1 MSHSKFLYAF
11 VGLLA
16 GCLIG
21 FFAANTVNRHELET
35 TRGELASL
43 RESAGQRAPG
53 GGGDAA
59 GNAALKLTDSEVRNV
74 LAKADASP
82 RDTAMQRK
90 VGQGLYLYAARMNR
104 PELLPDAVRLLK
116 RAWQSEPKDYD
127 TIVLVGNALFDLGQA
142 DDLTRLVE
150 ARSFYEKA
158 LAVKPGD
165 VNVRT
170 DLGLTYYFAKPSDPQ
185 RAISEYRKS
194 LALDARHEMTLQNL
208 SAALITTGAF
218 AEARQR
224 IEELQGVDAA
234 NPALP
239 NLRAQ
244 LVQAENAAKEQP

>member
-1 MSHSKFLYAF
+1 
-11 VGLLA
+11 
-16 GCLIG
+16 
-21 FFAANTVNRHELET
+21 
-35 TRGELASL
+35 
-43 RESAGQRAPG
+43 
-53 GGGDAA
+53 
-59 GNAALKLTDSEVRNV
+59 
-74 LAKADASP
+74 
-82 RDTAMQRK
+82 
-90 VGQGLYLYAARMNR
+90 MNR